1 MRGTNGITIS
11 IDSTKNRQ
19 IEYGILALLR
29 HQPQHRVSRSLS
41 LVPTCQQSRVSVL
54 IFACSS
60 ANIQLLL
67 IFGIN
72 FQTWC
77 SIISRK
83 SLKYRQGR
91 TLSI

>member
-1 MRGTNGITIS
+1 MNVSSNSR
-11 IDSTKNRQ
+11 
-19 IEYGILALLR
+19 A
-29 HQPQHRVSRSLS
+29 RVSRSLS

-54 IFACSS
+54 ILAFSI

-67 IFGIN
+67 IFCIN

-77 SIISRK
+77 SITLRK